1 MTSEVQVDGRALGRR
16 LQEPMPL
23 RGKLRLAVEIFATY
37 ARVRVLLARRPLPEA
52 LAALRRRAAVRPEV
66 TLEDQVAG
74 MRLGFGVSKALAPLP
89 FDSRCLVRSLVL
101 TAMLT
106 RRGIDGRLVIGVD
119 AGTEFAAHAWVEAG
133 GLALLPVESER
144 YGRITEL

>member
-1 MTSEVQVDGRALGRR
+1 MT
-16 LQEPMPL
+16 
-23 RGKLRLAVEIFATY
+23 
-37 ARVRVLLARRPLPEA
+37 
-52 LAALRRRAAVRPEV
+52 
-66 TLEDQVAG
+66 G

-101 TAMLT
+101 TAMLA

-144 YGRITEL
+144 YGRLTEL

>member
-23 RGKLRLAVEIFATY
+23 RRKLRLAAEIFATY
-37 ARVRVLLARRPLPEA
+37 ARVRVLLARRSLPEA
-52 LAALRRRAAVRPEV
+52 LAALRRRAIVRPEV
-66 TLEDQVAG
+66 TLEDQVTG

-101 TAMLT
+101 TAMLA

-144 YGRITEL
+144 YGRLTEL

>member
-1 MTSEVQVDGRALGRR
+1 MAPARHAPHPGLREVC
-16 LQEPMPL
+16 
-23 RGKLRLAVEIFATY
+23 AVWGLFLLVGAEIFATY

-101 TAMLT
+101 TAMLA